1 MGIHPRLD
9 PCTTDAR
16 RCIAMNDAWT
26 YVVKRGDACE
36 GTKEGGGDESGTKVG
51 ARGAWS
57 G

>member
-16 RCIAMNDAWT
+16 RCIAMNDAWM

-51 ARGAWS
+51 ARGARS